1 MKYNID
7 KEDAELA
14 FKKALR
20 KTTFNFFDRDNK
32 KIKEFSAVEKENQ
45 LSNRVYLGVREVPLT
60 KIVGTVEKA
69 QDFDKD
75 FNPLREES
83 KGRWSAVYI
92 KSLESNSLPP
102 VILYKVREEYYVYDG
117 NHRISVAKNLNF
129 HSIEAEVYEFFSQN
143 NEESDRL
150 SQERF
155 SFEKESGLNSIE
167 CSKVENYR
175 ELREEVRKFLD
186 IYFLGEENFEK
197 AMTWY
202 QRVFIPV
209 VNILIANFKS
219 LENENNGDIFVEYL
233 RYKNSY
239 KLGNKYQRGYTDTL
253 VDYLNRNKIL
263 LLKDLKTD
271 VDLDSF
277 LIDDFRKLYYIDKFI
292 FYTDDTKGKIKA
304 IREYSKKQ
312 FRRETLIIGEI
323 ALFSLNNGVPG
334 FIVGMQRWFE
344 QVYSFYKEEIIL
356 KSKQLNLNFE
366 ILNLEEVVEDCI
378 RYSRYYRKK
387 ANKLLTKKELIY
399 SYILDIYLPIFV
411 VFQEYEIEKN
421 KNKQY
426 LKISQS
432 YLYYTRYGG
441 TDTLREFIEKNILD
455 KDEYKIGD
463 FTLSKSITLDYNL
476 DKELENYW
484 ILKNYGGT
492 QNYETIYHLKEYT
505 KFLGLELRE
514 EKNKKFQE
522 DIEKLIKNREILIQY
537 NNNRVLNV
545 IKGKWEQYTFVDYYG
560 TLV

>member
-1 MKYNID
+1 MKYSID

-20 KTTFNFFDRDNK
+20 KTRFNLFDRESK
-32 KIKEFSAVEKENQ
+32 KIKEFSVIEKENQ
-45 LSNRVYLGVREVPLT
+45 LSNKIYLGVREVPLV

-75 FNPLREES
+75 FNPLRDSS
-83 KGRWSAVYI
+83 KGRWISVYMKYI
-92 KSLESNSLPP
+92 ESGSLPP

-117 NHRISVAKNLNF
+117 NHRVSVAKNLNF

-143 NEESDRL
+143 NEELDRL
-150 SQERF
+150 SRERF
-155 SFEKESGLNSIE
+155 SFEKESGLSNIE
-167 CSKVENYR
+167 CSKVENYI
-175 ELREEVRKFLD
+175 ELREEFRKFLNL
-186 IYFLGEENFEK
+186 YFLGDENSEK
-197 AMTWY
+197 ATTWY
-202 QRVFIPV
+202 QRVFTPV
-209 VNILIANFKS
+209 VNILIANFKNI
-219 LENENNGDIFVEYL
+219 EDKNNGDIFIEYL

-239 KLGNKYQRGYTDTL
+239 KLGNKYQRGYTNTL

-271 VDLDSF
+271 INLDSF
-277 LIDDFRKLYYIDKFI
+277 LIDDFRKLYYIDKII

-312 FRRETLIIGEI
+312 FRREVLLIGEI
-323 ALFSLNNGVPG
+323 ALFGLVNNISG
-334 FIVGMQRWFE
+334 FIVGMQRWFD
-344 QVYSFYKEEIIL
+344 QVYYFYKEEIVL
-356 KSKQLNLNFE
+356 KSKQLNLNLE
-366 ILNLEEVVEDCI
+366 DLNLDEIVEDCI

-387 ANKLLTKKELIY
+387 AEKLLTKKELIY
-399 SYILDIYLPIFV
+399 SYILDIYLPIFIM
-411 VFQEYEIEKN
+411 FQENEVDKN
-421 KNKQY
+421 KNQQY

-441 TDTLREFIEKNILD
+441 NDSLREFIAKNILN

-463 FTLSKSITLDYNL
+463 FILSKNITFDYNL

-484 ILKNYGGT
+484 VLKNYGGT

-505 KFLGLELRE
+505 KFLNLKKLDDE
-514 EKNKKFQE
+514 NIKFQE
-522 DIEKLIKNREILIQY
+522 DIEKLIKNKEILIQY

-545 IKGKWEQYTFVDYYG
+545 IRGKWEQYTFVDYYA
-560 TLV
+560 TLI